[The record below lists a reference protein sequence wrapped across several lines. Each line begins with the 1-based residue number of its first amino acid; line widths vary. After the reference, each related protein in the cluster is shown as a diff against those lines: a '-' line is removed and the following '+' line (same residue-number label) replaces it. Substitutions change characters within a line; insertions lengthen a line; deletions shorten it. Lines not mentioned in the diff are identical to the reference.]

1 MRRAYKCRAMNDK
14 RDRNIIGAFALM
26 IADEIA
32 VAASSPAPDAGPT
45 SAALAL
51 LDHEPGMS
59 VRTLAAGVGLSHAGT
74 VRLVD
79 RLVADGLVERR
90 EHASDARTRA
100 LHLTPEGMKASAAV
114 LDARDHVIGELL
126 SPLNSEEKEI
136 LTRLGERV
144 LRARLRDLS
153 HAYHICRLCSYTSCS
168 ECPIDQELG
177 SSTGR

>member
-1 MRRAYKCRAMNDK
+1 MRDK

-26 IADEIA
+26 VADEI
-32 VAASSPAPDAGPT
+32 VRAAASPAPDAGPT

-59 VRTLAAGVGLSHAGT
+59 VRTLAGGVGLSHAGA

-90 EHASDARTRA
+90 EHASDGRTRS
-100 LHLTPEGMKASAAV
+100 LHLTPAGLEASAAV
-114 LDARDHVIGELL
+114 LDARDQVISEIL
-126 SPLNSEEKEI
+126 SSLDAKEQAI

-144 LRARLRDLS
+144 LRAQLRDVS
-153 HAYHICRLCSYTSCS
+153 HAYHVCRLCNYANCGD
-168 ECPIDQELG
+168 CPIDRELD
-177 SSTGR
+177 SPTDHMAANRS